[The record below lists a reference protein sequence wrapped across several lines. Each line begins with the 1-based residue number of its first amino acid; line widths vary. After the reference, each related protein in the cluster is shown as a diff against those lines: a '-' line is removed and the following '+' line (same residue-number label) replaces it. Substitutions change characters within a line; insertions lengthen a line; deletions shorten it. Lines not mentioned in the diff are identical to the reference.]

1 MIHLFFLSWDVKNP
15 DQIRHCV
22 RSVKVTIPMFKVT
35 KIPVLNALK
44 LHFATEYRVDYVR
57 EHMRVVDS
65 CFKSDLLPLGALG
78 LNIVLPKMSLFF
90 ASTGR
95 GTGCV

>member
-1 MIHLFFLSWDVKNP
+1 
-15 DQIRHCV
+15 
-22 RSVKVTIPMFKVT
+22 MFKVT